1 MAVALGKA
9 WKGRKK
15 AILEAAEGSTAT
27 SSSTKA
33 KASAPAPKPP
43 SPQLPESVPAP
54 ASPVAV
60 AVAADSKAGS
70 KVKRTANM
78 DEWDDEEDEEKE
90 EEAPAAKSQV
100 QSQSKAS
107 VAVGGRA
114 APVLRDVTPE
124 EAAIAD
130 QIDDLDTALENA
142 HIFMSKQDSEGIFA
156 TPVGTRITSLICL
169 HITQTTSPAHRLT
182 SFPTCGAVEQVS
194 DLIAP
199 GYSQTIKAPMDL
211 NTMQSL
217 LARYTSLA
225 DFEKDLKRMFA
236 NCIAYNEPKKSFF
249 YSNVRH

>member
-1 MAVALGKA
+1 
-9 WKGRKK
+9 
-15 AILEAAEGSTAT
+15 
-27 SSSTKA
+27 
-33 KASAPAPKPP
+33 
-43 SPQLPESVPAP
+43 
-54 ASPVAV
+54 
-60 AVAADSKAGS
+60 
-70 KVKRTANM
+70 M

-90 EEAPAAKSQV
+90 EEAPPAKSQV

-249 YSNVRH
+249 YSNVRHWS